1 MMNKLLI
8 AVTTA
13 VCVSAGFAEVEL
25 NTSAERVDTPLKL
38 NLKRVGTLRPR
49 STMEIKSSNFML
61 GCECSDRDLV
71 DFDGYKKFLPALG
84 LKTIRIQG
92 GWQKCEK
99 VQGVYDFAWLDN
111 IVDFANTNRIN
122 VYLDTEYG
130 NPIYPGGGGT
140 DLSAKF
146 PTGEVAVAAWDNW
159 VDAMSKHFKGRVRD
173 WSMWNEPWVSAEE
186 IAEQNIRT
194 AKVIKRNIP
203 DARIGALS
211 LGDCRA
217 ERIEKCVKALGE
229 DKKLFTWIV
238 YHGYKYAPEQNFEE
252 IDKIRAMLDREFP
265 EAILRQGENGCP
277 SEYLPKGWVLNG
289 VPWSEYSQAKW
300 ILRRM
305 LGDLGHDV
313 VSGVFQIVDF
323 YNPKRKAVDGVFNTK
338 GLLRTD
344 LDKKVV
350 GIKRAYYAVQN
361 LASVFD
367 DRWTRVKDSKFS
379 TTDSGVATYEYVKG
393 TGEKL
398 YLFWRFTSTVPQPI
412 ESGDSLHGDALKP
425 QPVRPG
431 DSFETAPAV
440 FLVKDGTFLKDPV
453 WVDVFSGKVFEFSK
467 REVAPSRDAT
477 RYMNVPVYDSPCFL
491 TERSA
496 LDLTPVGEAVGFK
509 AR

>member
-1 MMNKLLI
+1 MLNKRLVV
-8 AVTTA
+8 VTAA
-13 VCVSAGFAEVEL
+13 VCASAGFAEVEL
-25 NTSAERVDTPLKL
+25 DTSAERVDTPLKL
-38 NLKRVGTLRPR
+38 NLKRVGSLRPR

-84 LKTIRIQG
+84 LKTIRVQG

-111 IVDFANTNRIN
+111 IVDF
-122 VYLDTEYG
+122 
-130 NPIYPGGGGT
+130 
-140 DLSAKF
+140 
-146 PTGEVAVAAWDNW
+146 
-159 VDAMSKHFKGRVRD
+159 
-173 WSMWNEPWVSAEE
+173 
-186 IAEQNIRT
+186 
-194 AKVIKRNIP
+194 
-203 DARIGALS
+203 
-211 LGDCRA
+211 
-217 ERIEKCVKALGE
+217 
-229 DKKLFTWIV
+229 
-238 YHGYKYAPEQNFEE
+238 
-252 IDKIRAMLDREFP
+252 
-265 EAILRQGENGCP
+265 
-277 SEYLPKGWVLNG
+277 
-289 VPWSEYSQAKW
+289 
-300 ILRRM
+300 
-305 LGDLGHDV
+305 
-313 VSGVFQIVDF
+313 
-323 YNPKRKAVDGVFNTK
+323 YNPKRKAVEGVFNTK

-367 DRWTRVKDSKFS
+367 DRWTRVKDSTFS
-379 TTDSGVATYEYVKG
+379 STDAGIATYEYVKD

-412 ESGDSLHGDALKP
+412 ESGDSLHGDDLKP

-453 WVDVFSGKVFEFSK
+453 WVDVFSGKVFEFPK

-496 LDLTPVGEAVGFK
+496 LDLTPAGEVVGFK
-509 AR
+509 APTSGWLKDCSIGGS